1 MSQRFLLDTNIIS
14 DLVKHPQGA
23 VFENISRVGEENIFT
38 SIVVAC
44 ELRFGAS
51 KKGSEALT
59 SYIES
64 ILDNIEVLPFEQP
77 ADEHYGKLRNAL
89 EKAGELIGPNDMLIA
104 AHALALDAVVVTANL
119 REFSRVPGLKV
130 ENWLD

>member
-44 ELRFGAS
+44 ELSFSAS

-77 ADEHYGKLRNAL
+77 ADEHYGNLRNAL
-89 EKAGELIGPNDMLIA
+89 EKAGELIGPNDVLIA

>member
-59 SYIES
+59 RYIES

-77 ADEHYGKLRNAL
+77 ADEHYGNLRNAL
-89 EKAGELIGPNDMLIA
+89 EKAGELIGPNDVLIA

>member
-59 SYIES
+59 RYIES

-77 ADEHYGKLRNAL
+77 ADEQYGKLRNAL